1 MQFPPEFVLAK
12 SLKIGVVYKMRA
24 PELIETSIWHYF
36 VVVAQ
41 CDDDSYLIVST
52 TKFQNRMDYLKKRGY
67 DLDTLAYI
75 SPNSDNGLT
84 EDSYFDCNS
93 YHTLSKNK
101 LISKIEESELRIE
114 GQFSEEEYNKIIK
127 AIKLS
132 TVNDIPKFL
141 LKYS

>member
-1 MQFPPEFVLAK
+1 MQFPPEFVLSK
-12 SLKIGVVYKMRA
+12 SLKVGVVYKMKA

-52 TKFQNRMDYLKKRGY
+52 TQLENRMEYLNKRGY

-84 EDSYFDCNS
+84 KDSYFDCNS
-93 YHTLSKNK
+93 YHTLSKDN
-101 LISKIEESELRIE
+101 LISKIEESELCIE
-114 GQFSEEEYNKIIK
+114 GQFSEEEYSKIID

-132 TVNDIPKFL
+132 TVNDIPRFL
-141 LKYS
+141 LKYI